1 MKIQRQTAFRPWS
14 GWMVALLLACATVS
28 MPSSNV
34 HAQVTEEELTEADE
48 AADEVPAPDAT
59 AVEEE
64 ADAVEEGAVDEVTDA
79 AEEDAVEEETALA
92 EEEESETAD
101 PWEDFYPPPDPS
113 FDWIKIVSGEWLK
126 GEIKSLYNF
135 KFEFESDELDT
146 LTFDWEDVITI
157 RSHRPQAV
165 RYADLERSDQPL
177 IAFGNLVMIDG
188 VAVIGSGANATSV
201 RRTQIVSIAKGTQKE
216 RDFWSG
222 EITIGANV
230 RSGNSDLADAA
241 IFFMAQRR
249 RAQNR
254 FYADYRAN
262 FSQAEGIE
270 TSNNHRANTYFDSF
284 RTRRWYWRIVFA
296 EYFRDRFQNVENQV
310 TFGTGA
316 GYDII
321 RTAKTEWDISGGFG
335 ALYRESTSVEEGQDT
350 ANTSPALTFGT
361 LYDVEINKWL
371 DYYLKYTGRIVDEEN
386 GQYIHN
392 LVTTL
397 SSDIT
402 GALDLDLTIVWD
414 RTQKPQPV
422 ASGAVPQQ
430 DDFRFTV
437 GISYEF

>member
-1 MKIQRQTAFRPWS
+1 ML
-14 GWMVALLLACATVS
+14 ALVLACAAAWTPGSDVY
-28 MPSSNV
+28 
-34 HAQVTEEELTEADE
+34 AQATEDELVE
-48 AADEVPAPDAT
+48 ADEVPDEASAPDASI
-59 AVEEE
+59 APR
-64 ADAVEEGAVDEVTDA
+64 DEDSAEDGTVTDEA
-79 AEEDAVEEETALA
+79 MLPEETEVA
-92 EEEESETAD
+92 ETPD
-101 PWEDFYPPPDPS
+101 PWRDFYPPPDPS

-146 LTFDWEDVITI
+146 LTFDWDDVLTI
-157 RSHRPQAV
+157 RSAGPQAV
-165 RYADLERSDQPL
+165 RYVDLEQSDAPL
-177 IAFGNLVMIDG
+177 IAFGNLVMIEG
-188 VAVIGSGANATSV
+188 VAVVGTGPGATSI
-201 RRTQIVSIAKGTQKE
+201 RRNQIISIAKGTQKE

-241 IFFMAQRR
+241 IFLMAQRR
-249 RAQNR
+249 KAENR

-262 FSQAEGIE
+262 FSEAEGVE
-270 TSNNHRANTYFDSF
+270 TSNNHRINTYFDSF
-284 RTRRWYWRIVFA
+284 KTRRWYWRIIFA
-296 EYFRDRFQNVENQV
+296 EYFRDRFQNVNNQV
-310 TFGTGA
+310 TFGTGV

-321 RTAKTEWDISGGFG
+321 RTAKTEWDVSFGIG
-335 ALYRESTSVEEGQDT
+335 ALYKEAVSVEAGEDAG
-350 ANTSPALTFGT
+350 NTSPAITFGT

-371 DYYLKYTGRIVDEEN
+371 DYYLKYTARIVDEEN

-414 RTQKPQPV
+414 RTEKPQPV
-422 ASGAVPQQ
+422 ESGAVPQQ